1 MVTSQP
7 SDLHLTGEPVEISYV
22 VDPAIGHGQF
32 LLENRGT
39 NAANASVQAAWLQLG
54 SRRQSLAGVTV
65 YVLGE
70 EQMVDADDFQVAAQ
84 STLNFLL
91 GFPAVAY
98 EPPFGESVAVGLQL
112 KVNGAE
118 LEALSPITFVRRL
131 PRR

>member
-1 MVTSQP
+1 MVTSQS
-7 SDLHLTGEPVEISYV
+7 SDLQLTGEPVEISYV
-22 VDPAIGHGQF
+22 ADPTIGHGQF
-32 LLENRGT
+32 RLENRGA
-39 NAANASVQAAWLQLG
+39 NAASASVKAAWLQLG
-54 SRRQSLAGVTV
+54 PRRQSLTGVSV

-70 EQMVDADDFQVAAQ
+70 EQMVDPQDFKVDAQ

-98 EPPFGESVAVGLQL
+98 EPPAGESVAVGLRLQ
-112 KVNGAE
+112 VNGAE